1 MPYTLPH
8 VASCVEYGGDA
19 SCICKIFVQ
28 GSAPIDV
35 LLLAI
40 RIGDGEVVVLLNG
53 LEYNNS
59 IRSSGS
65 GGYLASIVVALAVS
79 LEAVV
84 LVFDDVE
91 GRNASRRIRRE

>member
-1 MPYTLPH
+1 MLCLTSLP
-8 VASCVEYGGDA
+8 CVECGA
-19 SCICKIFVQ
+19 NACCICKVFVQ
-28 GSAPIDV
+28 RSAPIDV

-40 RIGDGEVVVLLNG
+40 RVGDGEVVVPFNG

-59 IRSSGS
+59 TRSSCS

-84 LVFDDVE
+84 LIFDDVE
-91 GRNASRRIRRE
+91 GRNVSRRVRRE